1 MLDGKK
7 PSEMKPIAVE
17 VERGACIWTFSLID
31 PNSKTV
37 KEHGI
42 LQCIAC
48 GGLGLKEYMKSSAC
62 PSCQSTHFRPAIVKY
77 AWPKNAPERL
87 PECPLNA
94 SISNRT
100 GTPVGV
106 SKNSIYLQSKQ
117 QTCSI
122 RNNSK
127 EPVLIQVERTPSW
140 MHSNINW
147 SDDPT
152 TLNPGDEFCLEFTR
166 DVYAPEA
173 RGQELTISVHPTR
186 LRSASDISESRGES
200 KKLNLKLYGKER
212 LESSWI
218 CFIISVGASL
228 FSLLAFSNL
237 LQSVSILDHLSE
249 FSFYLSVTF
258 FLAWSIQPGCLRTW
272 LETRYRLSSN
282 LENRELLRNT
292 SKIYGYLVDR
302 PYSVFLKLAL
312 FPAIYLLCVILVG
325 FTALVLDLTRL
336 RSVPLIRLALCSLVI
351 LGLAIFHERAYPEV
365 SAKIRRWIFRG
376 TGNIS
381 QSSTIEKQA
390 QSQKKKA

>member
-106 SKNSIYLQSKQ
+106 SKNSIYLQSQQ

-258 FLAWSIQPGCLRTW
+258 FLAWSIQPGCLRSW

-325 FTALVLDLTRL
+325 FIALVLDLTRL

-365 SAKIRRWIFRG
+365 SAKIIRWIFRG

>member
-1 MLDGKK
+1 MHDGKK
-7 PSEMKPIAVE
+7 PAEMKPIAVE

-62 PSCQSTHFRPAIVKY
+62 PSCQATHFRTVIVKY
-77 AWPKNAPERL
+77 AWPMNAPERL

-106 SKNSIYLQSKQ
+106 SKNSIYFQSQ
-117 QTCSI
+117 RQTCSI

-127 EPVLIQVERTPSW
+127 EPVLIQVKRTPSW

-152 TLNPGDEFCLEFTR
+152 SLNPGDEFCLEFTR

-173 RGQELTISVHPTR
+173 QGQELTISVHPTR
-186 LRSASDISESRGES
+186 LRSATDISESRGQS
-200 KKLNLKLYGKER
+200 KKINLRLYGKER

-228 FSLLAFSNL
+228 VSLFAFSNL
-237 LQSVSILDHLSE
+237 LQSASILDHLSE
-249 FSFYLSVTF
+249 FSFYFSVIL
-258 FLAWSIQPGCLRTW
+258 FLAWWIQSGCIRTW

-302 PYSVFLKLAL
+302 PYSVFLRLAL
-312 FPAIYLLCVILVG
+312 FPAIYLLCAILVG
-325 FTALVLDLTRL
+325 FTTLVLDLTRL
-336 RSVPLIRLALCSLVI
+336 RSVPFIRLALCSLVV
-351 LGLAIFHERAYPEV
+351 LVLAIFHKRAYPEV
-365 SAKIRRWIFRG
+365 SANIIRLVFWG
-376 TGNIS
+376 TGKINKI
-381 QSSTIEKQA
+381 STIEKQA
-390 QSQKKKA
+390 QSQKKEA

>member
-17 VERGACIWTFSLID
+17 VERGACFWTFTLID

-62 PSCQSTHFRPAIVKY
+62 PSCQATHFRPAIVKY

-106 SKNSIYLQSKQ
+106 SKNSIYLQSQQ

-152 TLNPGDEFCLEFTR
+152 TLNPGDEFCLEFMR

-173 RGQELTISVHPTR
+173 KGQELTISVHPTR
-186 LRSASDISESRGES
+186 LRSASDISESRSES

-237 LQSVSILDHLSE
+237 LQSASILDHLSE

-325 FTALVLDLTRL
+325 FTALVLDLTML
-336 RSVPLIRLALCSLVI
+336 RSVSLIRLALCSLVI

-365 SAKIRRWIFRG
+365 SAKIINWIFRG
-376 TGNIS
+376 TGNIN

-390 QSQKKKA
+390 

>member
-1 MLDGKK
+1 
-7 PSEMKPIAVE
+7 MKPIAVE

-94 SISNRT
+94 GISNRT

-106 SKNSIYLQSKQ
+106 SKNSIYLQSQQ

-173 RGQELTISVHPTR
+173 KGQELTISVHPTR

-365 SAKIRRWIFRG
+365 SAKIIRWIFRG

>member
-62 PSCQSTHFRPAIVKY
+62 PSCQATHFRPAIVKY

-106 SKNSIYLQSKQ
+106 SKNSIYLQSQQ

-173 RGQELTISVHPTR
+173 KGQELTISVHPTR

-258 FLAWSIQPGCLRTW
+258 FLAWSIQPGCLRSW

-325 FTALVLDLTRL
+325 FIALVLDLTRL

-351 LGLAIFHERAYPEV
+351 LGLAIFHKRAYPEV
-365 SAKIRRWIFRG
+365 SAKIINWIFRG
-376 TGNIS
+376 TGNIN

-390 QSQKKKA
+390 QSQKKEA

>member
-390 QSQKKKA
+390 QSQKKEA